1 MGISKSQQRDLNTAA
16 RHGATSLIKAAES
29 IAPGKVVEL
38 LAEQLVST
46 RRSSVAVL
54 GDVEAF
60 VRKTPDGSLGQVIRP
75 VQLTVGRGDLFQI
88 PKRVPV
94 DVATGEVVDNLK
106 GHRGTV
112 RWESRPTDPRRAT
125 LTVQGMQV
133 INQVAGIQ
141 VATPPTVMVDG
152 HPRSNPY
159 VERAP
164 GRNGR
169 PGDIT
174 RIVMACVVI
183 GAVPATGNPVAVNY
197 ALEYSPER
205 ELLAMAANMLGR
217 WKDSD
222 GTCPVTLVTEQEF
235 DAANRPATVFVP
247 LYGGMG
253 YAINIRH
260 PKAAEMYS
268 DFANI
273 LTNMVKKCQ
282 TVAMRNALRRHPAL
296 GAYQSVE
303 VNERGEAVLAII
315 GWAGTGATL
324 ARYQGLAAMVSAG
337 ASLGDIQKQGL
348 MIEVS
353 ELTET
358 YKPEED
364 DAPDVVIVESDHT
377 DAPLQLVSPAVEHRA
392 RLQAELYQLA
402 SQAQDLGV
410 VLDFNPDEVAGAPMA
425 QLEGA
430 VMTLRD
436 RVIEA
441 GSQQPEAFPGDDAEG
456 VYHYDE
462 EAGR

>member
-16 RHGATSLIKAAES
+16 RHGAASLLKAAES
-29 IAPGKVVEL
+29 IAPGKVAEL
-38 LAEQLVST
+38 LAEQMVST
-46 RRSSVAVL
+46 RRSDVAVL
-54 GDVEAF
+54 GDAEAF
-60 VRKTPDGSLGQVIRP
+60 VRKTADGSLGQVIRP
-75 VQLTVGRGDLFQI
+75 VTLSVAKSDLFQI
-88 PKRVPV
+88 PKRVPI
-94 DVATGEVVDNLK
+94 DIATGEVVENLK
-106 GHRGTV
+106 GYRGAV
-112 RWESRPTDPRRAT
+112 RWESHPIDPKKAT

-133 INQVAGIQ
+133 INQVAGVQ
-141 VATPPTVMVDG
+141 VASPPVVMVDG
-152 HPRSNPY
+152 QQRSNPY

-174 RIVMACVVI
+174 RIVLSCVVI

-197 ALEYSPER
+197 TLEYSPER
-205 ELLAMAANMLGR
+205 ELLAMAANLLGR
-217 WKDSD
+217 WKEND
-222 GTCPVTLVTEQEF
+222 GSPPVRLVTEDEF
-235 DAANRPATVFVP
+235 DAAKRPGAVFVP

-253 YAINIRH
+253 YAIDIRH
-260 PKAAEMYS
+260 HKVAEMYS

-303 VNERGEAVLAII
+303 VNERGEARIGII

-324 ARYQGLAAMVSAG
+324 ARYQGLAALVSAG
-337 ASLGDIQKQGL
+337 ATLGDIQKQGL

-441 GSQQPEAFPGDDAEG
+441 GSQQPEAFPADDAEG